1 MITLAADTIITI
13 ISGHS
18 FHYLIAATG
27 RPSVGG
33 PESTVE
39 AVVGTLSSHIVCS
52 VVENYPLA
60 GFKYIKSWQVNSRK
74 VKLMPSGHLHL
85 RLIVNCNRD
94 ERRLDVE
101 KGVLFRQET
110 DHNCN
115 GHIFLSI
122 GAGDAG
128 NWQLQHDQLL
138 FSTVPK

>member
-1 MITLAADTIITI
+1 MITLTADTITI

-27 RPSVGG
+27 RPGVGG
-33 PESTVE
+33 PEGTVE
-39 AVVGTLSSHIVCS
+39 AVVITISHIVCS
-52 VVENYPLA
+52 TVVENYPLA
-60 GFKYIKSWQVNSRK
+60 GFEYLKSCQVNSRK
-74 VKLMPSGHLHL
+74 VKLMSSGHLHL
-85 RLIVNCNRD
+85 RLIVNGNRD

-115 GHIFLSI
+115 GHIFFSI